1 MRKLGVEEWVIRFV
15 NVAYV
20 PNLMFV
26 NNEFSE
32 SFRVTVGTKERLV
45 LSSLLFAI
53 KMEAV

>member
-32 SFRVTVGTKERLV
+32 SFRVTVGTKER
-45 LSSLLFAI
+45 
-53 KMEAV
+53 